1 MTSNPTNA
9 QQALRDWMA
18 STSGAAR
25 LGLRANT
32 VRSPR
37 PGTVAGETSSGDL
50 VSFEV
55 RVYRA
60 GQW

>member
-1 MTSNPTNA
+1 MTAAGEA
-9 QQALRDWMA
+9 QEALRAWMA

-25 LGLRANT
+25 LGLRDGT

-37 PGTVAGETSSGDL
+37 PGAVTGQTRAGEL
-50 VSFEV
+50 VTVEV
-55 RVYRA
+55 RVYQA